1 LLRNALLPDVNFK
14 TLRRILGA
22 SGSYQAHNL
31 NSSKFLNGDDNV
43 PEMSFIVPNALLF
56 ESMDV
61 RPFEIP
67 VIKEEEYVSNP
78 LLEIK

>member
-1 LLRNALLPDVNFK
+1 M
-14 TLRRILGA
+14 LRRILGA

-31 NSSKFLNGDDNV
+31 NLSQFFNGSDSG
-43 PEMSFIVPNALLF
+43 PEMSFIVPTAVLF
-56 ESMDV
+56 ESMDI

-67 VIKEEEYVSNP
+67 VLKEEEYVSNP